1 MAKIR
6 KLGNIGSTVQSR
18 STAPA
23 VAPVDPGLLALQQQ
37 LAFMQ
42 QFQAPT
48 PQPTIQTPYAAPVY
62 TNPELDPTEV
72 AYYDSLASRLNSTF
86 DQSMAANQLQQTQLS
101 TENDIRMEDLTRRFE
116 QVRDKLP
123 GGFAKRGILNS
134 GIYNN
139 ALTEYGTDR
148 SNAFSDMSRQF
159 NNQMAGLQQ
168 QAAQLGQTKQTG
180 LGDVEV
186 QRAARRNAKAAIL
199 RAVR

>member
-6 KLGNIGSTVQSR
+6 KLGETAATVQSR
-18 STAPA
+18 SSAPA
-23 VAPVDPGLLALQQQ
+23 AAPVDPALLALQQQ

-42 QFQAPT
+42 QFQAPAPI
-48 PQPTIQTPYAAPVY
+48 PQVQTPYVAPAY
-62 TNPELDPTEV
+62 TNPELDPTEL
-72 AYYDSLASRLNSTF
+72 AYYDSLASRLNSTY
-86 DQSMAANQLQQTQLS
+86 DQAAANNQLQQTQLS
-101 TENDIRMEDLTRRFE
+101 TENDVRLEDLTRRFE
-116 QVRDKLP
+116 QMRDKLP
-123 GGFAKRGILNS
+123 GGFAKRGVLNS

-180 LGDVEV
+180 LADVEL
-186 QRAARRNAKAAIL
+186 QRAAKRNAKAAIL